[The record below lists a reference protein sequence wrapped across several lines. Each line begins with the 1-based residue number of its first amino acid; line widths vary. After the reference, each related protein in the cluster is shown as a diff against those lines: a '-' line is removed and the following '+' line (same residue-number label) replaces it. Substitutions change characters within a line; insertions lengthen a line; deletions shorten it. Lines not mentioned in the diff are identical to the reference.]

1 MSIRSQF
8 LALLAICTVMF
19 WWRLGHLPLIDPDEP
34 FYAETTR
41 EMVQKNEWLTP
52 IIFGERQFEKP
63 IFFYWQSMIAMKLFG
78 DNPFACRAPSAMAAT
93 LLVFLTWWFG
103 RRMFSPRAGFWAA
116 VVLASGVEY
125 AIMSRLML
133 TDICLALCISAS
145 VFFFWLATEEEEKR
159 DRWMILHFAASAF
172 AFLTKGPVG
181 LLVPTLGSICY
192 LWLTKKR
199 SPWRG
204 KGLWLGLVVWA
215 VIAVPWYAVMF
226 QKYGMEYWHRFFVH
240 ENWERLT
247 GSEHPHSN
255 HWWWYLAIHVGGNLP
270 WIPLLIAAVVRTVK
284 GLKTDKRLLY
294 LTCWFVPNIIFFTI
308 CNSKLPTYTFFLF
321 VTLALIMGHTL
332 DQWISQG
339 FRSKGERILVATLVV
354 LQTALVIGAGPVIS
368 LILPPKE
375 SNVFI
380 KDLVPVIYILAGIIS
395 IPMVLM
401 LKQRIAAWAGS
412 TVMVTAGLV
421 LLMQYG
427 VNDKIPMYTSTRDIA
442 AEAEKVRKPG
452 EPIISSSFIAR
463 AVTYYTGSMPSGV
476 VYFSV
481 DPNKLHP
488 YFTAHPPLH
497 MLRNGVGVQEF
508 AKDYSS
514 ILCIFL
520 KQDVDTLEAPGSPLQ
535 GQLEILKTLGGRM
548 VVRIKGGKP

>member
-1 MSIRSQF
+1 MSTRSQF
-8 LALLAICTVMF
+8 LTLLAICSVMF

-63 IFFYWQSMIAMKLFG
+63 IFFYWQSMISMKIFG
-78 DNPFACRAPSAMAAT
+78 DNPFACRAPSAAAGT

-103 RRMFSPRAGFWAA
+103 RRMFSPRAGFCAA
-116 VVLASGVEY
+116 VVLATGVEY

-145 VFFFWLATEEEEKR
+145 VFFFWLATEEEDKR
-159 DRWMILHFAASAF
+159 DRWMILHFIASAF
-172 AFLTKGPVG
+172 AMLTKGPVG

-192 LWLTKKR
+192 LWFTGKR

-204 KGLWLGLVVWA
+204 KGLWLGL
-215 VIAVPWYAVMF
+215 IAWLLIAGPWYAVMF

-255 HWWWYLAIHVGGNLP
+255 HWWWYIAIHVVGSLP

-284 GLKTDKRLLY
+284 NLKTDNRLLF
-294 LTCWFVPNIIFFTI
+294 LVCWFVPSLIFFTI

-321 VTLALIMGHTL
+321 VTIALVMGHTL
-332 DQWISQG
+332 DEWLGKG
-339 FRSKGERILVATLVV
+339 FSGLGERILASVLAVVQTVLV
-354 LQTALVIGAGPVIS
+354 LGAAAVVS

-380 KDLVPVIYILAGIIS
+380 KDLVPVIYTVAAFIS
-395 IPMVLM
+395 IPMVLLLM
-401 LKQRIAAWAGS
+401 RRTAAWAGT
-412 TVMVTAGLV
+412 TVMVTAAIV
-421 LLMQYG
+421 MMMQYG
-427 VNDKIPMYTSTRDIA
+427 VDDKIPTYTSTRDIA
-442 AEAEKVRKPG
+442 AAAEKVRQPG
-452 EPIISSSFIAR
+452 EPIITSSFIAR
-463 AVTYYTGSMPSGV
+463 AVTYYTGSMPAGV
-476 VYFSV
+476 IFFPSSAEQ
-481 DPNKLHP
+481 LQP
-488 YFTAHPPLH
+488 YFTPHPPLH
-497 MLRNGVGVQEF
+497 MLRGAAGAKEF
-508 AKDYSS
+508 AAKYPSV
-514 ILCIFL
+514 LCIFL
-520 KQDVDTLEAPGSPLQ
+520 QRDVNHCESEASPLK
-535 GQLEILKTLGGRM
+535 GQLEKLVTLGDR
-548 VVRIKGGKP
+548 VLVRIKGTP